1 MRHEPASYTTS
12 LNFDHLNVLSAQATG
27 PNRPPRDGSF
37 GRSFGLALGAHAF
50 LVLMLVIGTRWT
62 TSTPAAI
69 EAELWAP
76 LPREAAPRQA
86 QPPPA
91 PQPEPPQEK
100 PQEKAPPPPPPQTA
114 QEDRDAEIA
123 LEKKKKEEEQRK
135 TEAEEKKK
143 AEAEEKKKL
152 EQEKK
157 LEDEKKALEEE
168 KKREA
173 QEKKEAEQK
182 AKLEKQKAA
191 EAAQKRQDEFT
202 KQLMAQAGTGAPTAS
217 GTAEKSAGPRG
228 DASYAALVVAA
239 VRANTVYD
247 EASVEGNNPA
257 VFRVELLPDGTPAE
271 ITLTKSSGDSAFDSA
286 VERGIRKTNPFPRP
300 TAGVYPKT
308 LEIIYRPRK

>member
-12 LNFDHLNVLSAQATG
+12 LNFDHLDVVDAQARG
-27 PNRPPRDGSF
+27 GRIQPPRDGSF
-37 GRSFGLALGAHAF
+37 MRSFGLALGAHAL
-50 LVLMLVIGTRWT
+50 LVIMLVIGTRWT
-62 TSTPAAI
+62 TSPPAAI

-76 LPREAAPRQA
+76 LPKEAAPRQV
-86 QPPPA
+86 QPLPP
-91 PQPEPPQEK
+91 PQPEEKPVEK
-100 PQEKAPPPPPPQTA
+100 PQPAPPPPQKV

-123 LEKKKKEEEQRK
+123 LEKKKQEQEQQRK
-135 TEAEEKKK
+135 L
-143 AEAEEKKKL
+143 EAEEKKKL

-157 LEDEKKALEEE
+157 LEAEKKLQEEE

-182 AKLEKQKAA
+182 AKLEKAKAA
-191 EAAQKRQDEFT
+191 EAAQKRQEEFT
-202 KQLMAQAGTGAPTAS
+202 RQLMAQAGTGAPTSTGSAD
-217 GTAEKSAGPRG
+217 KSAGPRG

-257 VFRVELLPDGTPAE
+257 VFRVDLLPDGTPAT
-271 ITLTKSSGDSAFDSA
+271 ITLAKSSGDTAFDSA

-300 TAGVYPKT
+300 AAGAYPKT